1 VHEFTEKDL
10 PNPVLPK
17 YPRERRKCNMAIAY
31 ATLNGNNYV
40 VAKDEKGKTLFTGP
54 GADQII
60 GTTATTVTIKKGH
73 NIIVLDERGKTISVR

>member
-1 VHEFTEKDL
+1 
-10 PNPVLPK
+10 
-17 YPRERRKCNMAIAY
+17 MAIAY
-31 ATLNGNNYV
+31 ATLNENNYV